1 MAEEVEGGSELQ
13 RRAAA
18 KFQAVARQ
26 VVDHGIGPL
35 QGSVAYAEDRLR
47 RAGRAGRS
55 EKQARDAAIRRIVRE
70 SVASAGTTGFVT
82 GLGGLITMPITVP
95 TSVAGNFIINARL
108 VGAVAHLRGYDL
120 SDPQVQMMIQFVV
133 TGVGI
138 EQVATELGVKLGEQ
152 AVERVAARAAWAAI
166 DAIPA
171 ILIDKMGVRVGYLLV
186 IRYGTSRTAAVLT
199 KMVPLL
205 GSLVG
210 GTVDASF
217 TRATAALARKT
228 FPDDNPGVP
237 VRAIV
242 AG

>member
-1 MAEEVEGGSELQ
+1 MAEELEGGNELQ

-26 VVDHGIGPL
+26 VVDQGIGPL

-47 RAGRAGRS
+47 RARRAGRS
-55 EKQARDAAIRRIVRE
+55 EEQAREAAIRRIVRE

-82 GLGGLITMPITVP
+82 GLGGLITMPVTVP
-95 TSVAGNFIINARL
+95 TSVAGNFVINARL
-108 VGAVAHLRGYDL
+108 VGTIAHLRGYDL

-133 TGVGI
+133 AGMGI
-138 EQVATELGVKLGEQ
+138 QQVATELGVKLGEQ
-152 AVERVAARAAWAAI
+152 AVERVAARAAI
-166 DAIPA
+166 EAIPA
-171 ILIDKMGVRVGYLLV
+171 ILVDKMGVRVGYLLV
-186 IRYGTSRTAAVLT
+186 IRYGTSRTATVLT

-228 FPDDNPGVP
+228 FPDDAPGIS
-237 VRAIV
+237 VRAV
-242 AG
+242 VVE

>member
-1 MAEEVEGGSELQ
+1 MTEEVEGGNELQ

-26 VVDHGIGPL
+26 VVDQGVGPL

-47 RAGRAGRS
+47 RARRSGRS
-55 EKQARDAAIRRIVRE
+55 EEQARAAAIRRIVRE

-108 VGAVAHLRGYDL
+108 VGAIAYLRGYDL
-120 SDPQVQMMIQFVV
+120 SDPQVQMMIQFVIA
-133 TGVGI
+133 GVGI
-138 EQVATELGVKLGEQ
+138 EQVVTELGVKLGEQ

-166 DAIPA
+166 AAIPA
-171 ILIDKMGVRVGYLLV
+171 ILIDKMTVRVGYLLV
-186 IRYGTSRTAAVLT
+186 IRYGTSRTATALT

-217 TRATAALARKT
+217 TRATAAVARKT
-228 FPDDNPGVP
+228 FPEDTPGSS
-237 VRAIV
+237 VRAV
-242 AG
+242 VVE